1 MKVTPLKV
9 ATPEESVAVMVVF
22 PLFEKVV
29 WAEPETMLSVTESDE
44 LVVTFPNWS
53 LEVAVTVKPEPAVW
67 GVEMALMAREL
78 TVDAADTRKE
88 LELTALVT
96 PLMELGV
103 AVSV

>member
-1 MKVTPLKV
+1 M
-9 ATPEESVAVMVVF
+9 PEESVAVMVVF

-78 TVDAADTRKE
+78 TVDSAFSVKVFEFGA
-88 LELTALVT
+88 LTLTVT
-96 PLMELGV
+96 SA
-103 AVSV
+103 AVSA